1 MLGIHAAGMVHK
13 TQGVADL
20 DRMLDSKSEYERLAE
35 AQSQRK
41 DTTAK
46 VLDAHLNLT
55 ESHKTVVQLAIPK
68 KHPREEEALTP
79 VKASKRWHNSPD
91 PTPANLRNV
100 IPGFPS
106 PVMNEDTE
114 SEASSTRESCTA
126 VAAAS
131 KSLIK
136 AAMKELKERSREKDF
151 PLDAHAPESRS
162 FQDILYKVLKR
173 MDKSQVAVQASQT
186 FAYLATRSCS
196 DKKLLR
202 SSFPDELQGILEP
215 AHYAQA
221 RLRFLDDYHNIEDV
235 GVSNE
240 RVRISN
246 CLDQLGQHVK
256 ALKPCKTSE
265 ADWTTK
271 FVLPFF
277 GLLEA
282 PNLVRKFDC
291 RSDTGPERPDI
302 HVFLQQGVHQRS
314 VIRTETK
321 TKWAPVA
328 ETKKEVGRVIEST
341 MKALR
346 VEAPFF
352 HHDPS
357 PKLAMSIVDSEGTVF
372 AVFLYSKLYI
382 AVEVGR
388 VTIATSLTLQDKEQL
403 GDAIRSWRGLRTLV
417 DRVLKSMRKPA
428 VRPSMK
434 HAPSLVP
441 PYIA

>member
-1 MLGIHAAGMVHK
+1 
-13 TQGVADL
+13 
-20 DRMLDSKSEYERLAE
+20 
-35 AQSQRK
+35 
-41 DTTAK
+41 
-46 VLDAHLNLT
+46 
-55 ESHKTVVQLAIPK
+55 
-68 KHPREEEALTP
+68 
-79 VKASKRWHNSPD
+79 
-91 PTPANLRNV
+91 
-100 IPGFPS
+100 
-106 PVMNEDTE
+106 MNEAFAFESDIE
-114 SEASSTRESCTA
+114 SEASSTLESCTA

-131 KSLIK
+131 KALIK
-136 AAMKELKERSREKDF
+136 AAMKGLKERSRDKVS

-162 FQDILYKVLKR
+162 FQDILNKVLKL

-186 FAYLATRSCS
+186 FAYLATRSC
-196 DKKLLR
+196 LLLG

-221 RLRFLDDYHNIEDV
+221 RLRFLDEFALKSPLAEKVQEKNLHKLAEAVCANWPFRAKSYYNIEDV
-235 GVSNE
+235 GVSDE

-246 CLDQLGQHVK
+246 CLDQPGQHVK

-282 PNLVRKFDC
+282 PNLTRKFDW
-291 RSDTGPERPDI
+291 RSDTGSERPDI

-314 VIRTETK
+314 VIRTEIK

-328 ETKKEVGRVIEST
+328 ETKKEVSGVIDST

-357 PKLAMSIVDSEGTVF
+357 PKLAMSIVDSEGNVF

-382 AVEVGR
+382 AVELGR

-417 DRVLKSMRKPA
+417 DRVLKSMRKPLF
-428 VRPSMK
+428 
-434 HAPSLVP
+434 APR
-441 PYIA
+441 